1 MRSPRAASEVLAPL
15 TPRSHLRSMSPET
28 FAEILS
34 LSGAAASTDGAWRE
48 LPPKTTLTLY
58 LARAGVGLN
67 IPSVEAVSLKGLAA
81 QVRTLKGEI
90 YVFELGDVFAVNI
103 EGRHE
108 PRAKHRPGFG

>member
-1 MRSPRAASEVLAPL
+1 
-15 TPRSHLRSMSPET
+15 MSPET

-34 LSGAAASTDGAWRE
+34 LSGAAAATADGGWRE
-48 LPPKTTLTLY
+48 LPPKTLLTLY

-67 IPSVEAVSLKGLAA
+67 VPSVDAVALKGLAA
-81 QVRTLKGEI
+81 QARTNKGEI
-90 YVFELGDVFAVNI
+90 YVFDLSDVFAANV